1 MSDGSEILEALGVDL
16 DGVTSATIRFAVN
29 NVPVVRITRH
39 LDPQLDEH
47 GDWIRPTS
55 IERYRLVEDES

>member
-1 MSDGSEILEALGVDL
+1 MSDGRDILEALGVDL
-16 DGVTSATIRFAVN
+16 DGVVAATIRFAVN

-39 LDPQLDEH
+39 LDPQLNEH

-55 IERYRLVEDES
+55 VERYQLVEDES